1 MKRAMNRAPS
11 AQDPWWEDHK
21 RTCGGTYT
29 KVKEPEGYGKKGKK
43 DGKKDGM
50 TSEKKTPGNGK
61 PSSTTPGDELVSLLC
76 VLQLSLQIHVCL
88 T

>member
-1 MKRAMNRAPS
+1 MNRAPS

-43 DGKKDGM
+43 NAKKDGK
-50 TSEKKTPGNGK
+50 TSENKATQNEK
-61 PSSTTPGDELVSLLC
+61 PASTTAGEFLC
-76 VLQLSLQIHVCL
+76 CL
-88 T
+88 FS